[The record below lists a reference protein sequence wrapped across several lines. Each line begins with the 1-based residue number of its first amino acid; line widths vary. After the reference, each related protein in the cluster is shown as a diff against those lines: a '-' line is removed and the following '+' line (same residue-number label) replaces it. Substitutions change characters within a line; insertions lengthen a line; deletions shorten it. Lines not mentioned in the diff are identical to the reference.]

1 MMDTRCLASLLAA
14 SLLVTACGD
23 DGGNGSDIG
32 GADGGNGPND
42 PVERTLSELGV
53 SSTSEPRVDDDGD
66 PLPDDYAP
74 LGSRRTIN
82 RFAEIVP
89 FGLRL
94 EGDLTTDGRMP
105 VLDIEPGANNTFSWS
120 VLRDDA
126 PADTPWFTDA
136 PGRARAAANGD
147 FDRDGQDEIAIV
159 YQIDGEP
166 VRLVIMDGA
175 PDYGFSEPVV
185 VDTGTWDQLFVAAGD
200 FDGNETEDLVIAL
213 VSNAEGTTLVTF
225 ANDGEFR
232 LDGTPRRIERLGE
245 ESRETQVVLQAG
257 NIDYD
262 RALELA
268 VVVNQYRGEVSNGAG
283 GSDIS
288 DSSRYVIYDDSRN
301 GHAVL
306 KSDLAVID
314 VGTEV
319 KTAKV
324 ADIALGDVDG
334 DNVDEVVLGGL
345 DVVGNATNPP
355 NYLVEVFDDAKRDF
369 AHLDGRETDSRAISL
384 QPQAS
389 GAMQYLVYLHVLT
402 ADLDGDGA
410 AEVVT
415 NQFVYEDLRQA
426 GGALVRM
433 DLGEGP
439 LEIPMEDLF
448 AEGNSGD
455 DYYFSWASSD
465 MEAADVTSDRR
476 DNIVLYAQTLN
487 FVIGEGQTVQVWG
500 IDGIDGWKKM
510 LDVFTQRSN
519 PLNRGEQLHPQ
530 LLLADAEVDNE
541 SMALEYSDG
550 SYRFV
555 FTEPVVLAALAAAP
569 CSENLGQS
577 LGSSCR
583 TAFGRAI
590 SDTQAREDSWTI
602 IAGVSVGFDA
612 TVPFVG
618 GPEAIVD
625 TRNTIRNYSIDS
637 YTLTT
642 SVLRETGAL
651 EDSVIFTTVPL
662 DIYTYTVLSHP
673 NPDLIGE
680 QLEVRLPREPITVMV
695 EREIYNAAVGTE
707 GPQIDDSVFTHVEGD
722 PASYPTRA
730 EKDALL
736 RQNDGLE
743 SEEVDVGQG
752 TGQTVVS
759 ISDFSSTT
767 SGQSYDFETTLNLKA
782 TAGGV
787 VGGFTVGGGA
797 GFALEITR
805 GEETIYQG
813 SVGNISEEFFP
824 AEAYSW
830 GLFSYIHEDAA
841 SGQTFEVLNYWVEP

>member
-1 MMDTRCLASLLAA
+1 MINARRLLRFFAA
-14 SLLVTACGD
+14 TFLISACGD
-23 DGGNGSDIG
+23 DGSDGPGNGS
-32 GADGGNGPND
+32 GNGGPND
-42 PVERTLSELGV
+42 PVRQTLSELGV
-53 SSTSEPRVDDDGD
+53 SPTSEPRVDDDGD

-82 RFAEIVP
+82 RFAEIIP
-89 FGLRL
+89 FGVRL
-94 EGDLTTDGRMP
+94 DDDPTSEGRMP
-105 VLDIEPGANNTFSWS
+105 VLDIDPGANNTFSWS
-120 VLRDDA
+120 LLRDDP
-126 PADTPWFTDA
+126 PAETPWLTDD
-136 PGRARAAANGD
+136 PTMARSAVNAD

-159 YQIDGEP
+159 YQIPTEP

-175 PDYGFSEPVV
+175 PDYGFDEPTVI
-185 VDTGTWDQLFVAAGD
+185 DTGTWDQLFVEAGD

-213 VSNAEGTTLVTF
+213 VSNTDGTTLVTF
-225 ANDGEFR
+225 ANDGDFR

-245 ESRETQVVLQAG
+245 GGGETQVVLEAG
-257 NIDYD
+257 NIDFD

-268 VVVNQYRGEVSNGAG
+268 VVVNQYGGGVSNGAQG
-283 GSDIS
+283 NDLS
-288 DSSRYVIYDDSRN
+288 DSARYFIYDDSWN
-301 GHAVL
+301 DYAVL

-314 VGTEV
+314 LGTEV

-345 DVVGNATNPP
+345 DRVGNARNAPS
-355 NYLVEVFDDAKRDF
+355 YLVEVFDDAKRDF
-369 AHLDGRETDSRAISL
+369 ARLDGLEVDSRAGSL
-384 QPQAS
+384 RPQSS
-389 GAMQYLVYLHVLT
+389 GATQYLVYLHVLT

-410 AEVVT
+410 AEIVT
-415 NQFVYEDLRQA
+415 NQYVYEDFRQTS
-426 GGALVRM
+426 GALVPM
-433 DLGEGP
+433 DIGDGP
-439 LEIPMEDLF
+439 LEIPLSDLF
-448 AEGNSGD
+448 CDGNSGD

-487 FVIGEGQTVQVWG
+487 FLVGESQEVQVWG

-510 LDVFTQRSN
+510 LDVDTAFSN
-519 PLNRGEQLHPQ
+519 PLNGRQQLHPE

-569 CSENLGQS
+569 CSESLGQN

-590 SDTQAREDSWTI
+590 SDTQQRENSWSI

-625 TRNTIRNYSIDS
+625 TTNTIRNYSIDS

-673 NPDLIGE
+673 NSDLVGE
-680 QLEVRLPREPITVMV
+680 EIEVRLPREPITVMV
-695 EREIYNAAVGTE
+695 EREVYNAAVGTE
-707 GPQIDDSVFTHVEGD
+707 GPQIDDGIFTHVEGD
-722 PASYPTRA
+722 PASYPTRS

-736 RQNDGLE
+736 RQYDGLE

-767 SGQSYDFETTLNLKA
+767 TGQSYDFEATLNLKA

-813 SVGNISEEFFP
+813 SVGNISEDFFP
-824 AEAYSW
+824 TEAYSW
-830 GLFSYIHEDAA
+830 GLFSYIHEDTA